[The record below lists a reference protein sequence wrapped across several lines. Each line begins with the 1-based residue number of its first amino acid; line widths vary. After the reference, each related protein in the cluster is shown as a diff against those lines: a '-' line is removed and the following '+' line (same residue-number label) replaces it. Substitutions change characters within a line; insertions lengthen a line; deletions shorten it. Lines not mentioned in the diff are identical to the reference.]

1 MRSFLSLSCLCGEI
15 VKVERIFRVVVSEVQ
30 WLGRLPLD
38 KLSRVHLLPMVILVV
53 VKWLAE
59 LVSDHEVLGSNPATS
74 ILFAREPAIT
84 KFVQYQCT
92 QKKE

>member
-1 MRSFLSLSCLCGEI
+1 M
-15 VKVERIFRVVVSEVQ
+15 SEVQ

-38 KLSRVHLLPMVILVV
+38 KLSRVHLLPMLILVV

-59 LVSDHEVLGSNPATS
+59 LVSDHEVLGSNPTTS
-74 ILFAREPAIT
+74 TLFARDPAIT
-84 KFVQYQCT
+84 KCLLCQCT

>member
-1 MRSFLSLSCLCGEI
+1 M
-15 VKVERIFRVVVSEVQ
+15 VQ
-30 WLGRLPLD
+30 WSISRPPKWLGRLPLD
-38 KLSRVHLLPMVILVV
+38 KLSRVHLLPMPILVV

-74 ILFAREPAIT
+74 TLFAREPAIT
-84 KFVQYQCT
+84 KFVQCQSA